1 MKKTVLLLVTMFALA
16 TNSNAQDGGFSNGDK
31 LLNIGVGV
39 NSYYDNG
46 IPLGVSYEKGISDAF
61 SIGVDF
67 NYLSSKY
74 DFGNEEIFGNGFDLK
89 FTSLYIGAR
98 ASYHLNEIFG
108 IYNSR
113 IDTYAGGTLGYRS
126 FSWTDSDNDSADLLG
141 KNYGSGIYL
150 GGLVGAKYYFTDQIG
165 AFIELGATG
174 SSNARV
180 GIAFKL

>member
-61 SIGVDF
+61 S
-67 NYLSSKY
+67 LSSKY
-74 DFGNEEIFGNGFDLK
+74 DIGFGNYDLK

-98 ASYHLNEIFG
+98 GSYHLNEIFG

-113 IDTYAGGTLGYRS
+113 IDTYVGGTLGYRS
-126 FSWTDSDNDSADLLG
+126 FSWTDSDNDSDFADLLG